1 MVAGKVERLA
11 VNRNRVKRVLRE
23 AFRAR
28 QRDLTGL
35 DIVVRLRCRVSH
47 GHGNSLRMAGE
58 AERLMVQLQRCRG

>member
-1 MVAGKVERLA
+1 MVAGKVERRA

-28 QRDLTGL
+28 QRDLPGL
-35 DIVVRLRCRVSH
+35 DIVVRLRIRVSD
-47 GHGNSLRMAGE
+47 GNSGRIAGE

>member
-1 MVAGKVERLA
+1 MVAGKVERRA

-35 DIVVRLRCRVSH
+35 DIVVRLRIRVSD
-47 GHGNSLRMAGE
+47 GKSGRIAGE

>member
-1 MVAGKVERLA
+1 MVAGKVERRA

-28 QRDLTGL
+28 QQDLPGL
-35 DIVVRLRCRVSH
+35 DIVVRLRIRVSD
-47 GHGNSLRMAGE
+47 GKSGRIAGE